1 MDSGGDRRQ
10 NWWRVAVASTED
22 AAEGVLRE
30 TRVRQYASQT
40 SQRRAPSRRAN
51 GLARGPAQ
59 ASAAAE
65 LLRLQRT
72 AGNAAVVRLLQ
83 RQQQTAPAPL
93 LQYDLTLP
101 EFVGIPR
108 LEQAK
113 LNNPPLKRETDRTG
127 PAVYAIQ
134 KALILSGLPMP
145 RSTKRNEQPA
155 TAESPND
162 PGFTDRSR
170 DPDGVWGDETTN
182 KLWQFQNQHHLSPDA
197 RVGNQTLKA
206 LQDAAATPV
215 PQPILPAGTM
225 IAGVETFTVHYDK
238 DDVQDGRVRID
249 VDAVFKDD
257 ATHDAT
263 KAEFQ
268 QFVSSRA
275 RAVRANGDVFDTGA
289 SSLAMHD
296 DDYHRDPARINNRS
310 QTYAGNTY
318 HMTDRP
324 GIDDLAQDAV
334 LDFRFTAEQRIVD
347 LARNGMVIAQRGPHT
362 VVVKGRAPRR
372 YEGAPLDL

>member
-1 MDSGGDRRQ
+1 MRRY
-10 NWWRVAVASTED
+10 E
-22 AAEGVLRE
+22 
-30 TRVRQYASQT
+30 SQT
-40 SQRRAPSRRAN
+40 SQRRVPSRRAG
-51 GLARGPAQ
+51 GLPRGPART
-59 ASAAAE
+59 SSAAE
-65 LLRLQRT
+65 LLCLQRT

-83 RQQQTAPAPL
+83 RQQQTEPAPL

-113 LNNPPLKRETDRTG
+113 LNDPPLKRETDRTG

-134 KALILSGLPMP
+134 KALILSGLAMP

-155 TAESPND
+155 AESSND
-162 PGFTDRSR
+162 PRFTDRSR

-182 KLWQFQNQHHLSPDA
+182 KLWQFQNEHHLSPDA
-197 RVGNQTLKA
+197 RVGNRTLKA
-206 LQDAAATPV
+206 LQEAAATPV
-215 PQPILPAGTM
+215 PQPILPTGTK
-225 IAGVETFTVHYDK
+225 IAGVETFSVHYDK
-238 DDVQDGRVRID
+238 DDEQDGRVRID

-268 QFVSSRA
+268 QVVSSHA
-275 RAVRANGDVFDTGA
+275 RSVRADGRVFETEA
-289 SSLAMHD
+289 SFLATHD
-296 DDYHRDPARINNRS
+296 DGYHRDPARINDRS
-310 QTYAGNTY
+310 QTYAGDTY
-318 HMTDRP
+318 HMTDRAGLVP
-324 GIDDLAQDAV
+324 LAQDEV

-347 LARNGMVIAQRGPHT
+347 LARNEMVIAQRGPHT

>member
-1 MDSGGDRRQ
+1 MRRY
-10 NWWRVAVASTED
+10 E
-22 AAEGVLRE
+22 
-30 TRVRQYASQT
+30 SQT
-40 SQRRAPSRRAN
+40 SQRRAPCRGAI
-51 GLARGPAQ
+51 GLARGPAP
-59 ASAAAE
+59 ASAAAV
-65 LLRLQRT
+65 LRHLQRT
-72 AGNAAVVRLLQ
+72 AGNAAVVRLVQ
-83 RQQQTAPAPL
+83 RQQQTAPGPL

-113 LNNPPLKRETDRTG
+113 LDNPPLKRETDRTG

-155 TAESPND
+155 AAESPND

-170 DPDGVWGDETTN
+170 DPDGIWGDETTN

-197 RVGNQTLKA
+197 RVGNHTLKA

-215 PQPILPAGTM
+215 PQPILPASAK
-225 IAGVETFTVHYDK
+225 IAGVETFTVHYDR

-275 RAVRANGDVFDTGA
+275 RSVRANGDVVDTPA
-289 SSLAMHD
+289 RFLAMHD
-296 DDYHRDPARINNRS
+296 DGYHRDAARINDRS
-310 QTYAGNTY
+310 QTYARNTY
-318 HMTDRP
+318 HMTDRA
-324 GIDDLAQDAV
+324 GIVPLAQDEL

-347 LARNGMVIAQRGPHT
+347 LARNEMVIARRGPHT
-362 VVVKGRAPRR
+362 VVVKGREPRR